1 MNFVSKYIFRNPEK
15 FKKVHIFH
23 LQGVVDSTMY
33 PFILLQDLQ
42 DLQSTKEIRSSE
54 IQGDCFGYKLVGRK
68 RQPSTHHISAFL
80 TDQEAALDS
89 DLYVR
94 RGLCLGCRILH
105 F

>member
-42 DLQSTKEIRSSE
+42 DLQSAKEIRS
-54 IQGDCFGYKLVGRK
+54 
-68 RQPSTHHISAFL
+68 
-80 TDQEAALDS
+80 
-89 DLYVR
+89 
-94 RGLCLGCRILH
+94 
-105 F
+105 